1 MNECGGQGLLQ
12 QKVFRQPRDYIP
24 AYSLEATY
32 SRRRKKD
39 SLQVSCIRDSF
50 IVVELSKCSIFY
62 LFFKISILSFYS
74 CFNWIRDP
82 FSLVRLFL
90 IHVDWIILGRIET
103 DFDLLWI

>member
-1 MNECGGQGLLQ
+1 MIIGAWHENAKDSLMLGVPYRGMNECGGQGLLQ

-50 IVVELSKCSIFY
+50 IVVELSKHSIF
-62 LFFKISILSFYS
+62 
-74 CFNWIRDP
+74 
-82 FSLVRLFL
+82 
-90 IHVDWIILGRIET
+90 
-103 DFDLLWI
+103 